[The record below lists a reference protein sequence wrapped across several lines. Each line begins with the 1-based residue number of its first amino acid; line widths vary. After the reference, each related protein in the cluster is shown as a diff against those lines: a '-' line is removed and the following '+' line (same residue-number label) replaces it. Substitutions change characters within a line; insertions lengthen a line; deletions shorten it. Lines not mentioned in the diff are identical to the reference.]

1 MTQIHLRMTG
11 KVIGCIDGET
21 VTETPAPNVAAEGP
35 SAEEIQPTMRES
47 AGLHLPIA
55 AARAAAAP
63 VPAGHLMAG

>member
-35 SAEEIQPTMRES
+35 SAEEIQPPMRDS
-47 AGLHLPIA
+47 ARLHLPIA
-55 AARAAAAP
+55 AAQAAAAP

>member
-11 KVIGCIDGET
+11 KVIGCMDGET
-21 VTETPAPNVAAEGP
+21 VTKTPAPNVGAEGP
-35 SAEEIQPTMRES
+35 SAEKIQPTMRES